1 MNQSAPVVAPTPVG
15 IIAAIQAASSSI
27 ITTFH
32 MINRTVRMA
41 DSLVAAAEV
50 HAAYLHETSL
60 EDVADKRT
68 ARAALRASLALPA
81 A

>member
-1 MNQSAPVVAPTPVG
+1 MSQPVAVAPQPIG
-15 IIAAIQAASSSI
+15 IIAAIQAASASV
-27 ITTFH
+27 ITAFH
-32 MINRTVRMA
+32 TINRTVRMV
-41 DSLVAAAEV
+41 DSVVAAAEV

-81 A
+81 